1 MFSILSNIT
10 FKSLLHIHVVRCL
23 SVQKYVIEQC
33 MFMPSNTEMA
43 DMW

>member
-1 MFSILSNIT
+1 MFSVLSNIT
-10 FKSLLHIHVVRCL
+10 FKSLLYIARCL

>member
-10 FKSLLHIHVVRCL
+10 FKSLLFIVRYL

>member
-10 FKSLLHIHVVRCL
+10 FKSLLYMVRCL

-33 MFMPSNTEMA
+33 IFMPSNTEMA
-43 DMW
+43 DIYMW